1 MSNWT
6 IGRRIAAGYA
16 ILLVLLVLVAGVG
29 MYALAT
35 TRDTF
40 GSALETERD
49 DVQKGLAA
57 TKAFS
62 DANREFRGFLF
73 SGDEQFL
80 SGLREHLE
88 VARTGLADLRD
99 RSEGTERS
107 AHWNEVLQALESWA
121 AAADRAVAAKQA
133 GQEREAQRIFVAETL
148 PRAQKEDRLIR
159 SSIQTEQDRADAVAR
174 SASSTASNAFWTV
187 LVVAALALLSGIA
200 IASGLARS
208 ITRRLRETI
217 ATLASASNEIL
228 AATTQQAAG
237 ALQEE
242 TAVQET
248 SATVDEVKQTV
259 QVSTEKAD
267 TVAESVRRTAAISE
281 EGRRAV
287 DESIDGARR
296 AKAQMQAIAERILA
310 LSEQALAIGE
320 ITASVNEVAEQSNLL
335 AVNASI
341 EAAKAGE
348 AGKGFGVVAAEV
360 KALAER
366 SKQAAGEI
374 RRLLAEIQQ
383 ATQGAV
389 MATEQGV
396 KASEAGE
403 AVSARAG
410 EAIHVLVDNLTESA
424 QAAQQILA
432 SSQQQMTGMDQV
444 ALAMQNIQQAAS
456 QNMAATRQVEQA
468 AQSLNELAQTLSE
481 LVAVNGSGRRNG
493 RRRA

>member
-1 MSNWT
+1 MSRWT
-6 IGRRIAAGYA
+6 IGQRIAAGYA
-16 ILLVLLVLVAGVG
+16 ILLVLLTLVAGMG

-40 GSALETERD
+40 GSALDTEREE
-49 DVQKGLAA
+49 VQKGLAA

-62 DANREFRGFLF
+62 DANREFRGFLLTA
-73 SGDEQFL
+73 DEEFL
-80 SGLREHLE
+80 SGMREN
-88 VARTGLADLRD
+88 VAAARTGLTEVRD
-99 RSEGTERS
+99 ATAGSTLDAR
-107 AHWNEVLQALESWA
+107 WDEVLQALNAWA
-121 AAADRAVAAKQA
+121 AAAESAVSASQS
-133 GQEREAQRIFVAETL
+133 GREQEATRIFREETSPL
-148 PRAQKEDRLIR
+148 AATMDRLVR
-159 SSIQTEQDRADAVAR
+159 SAIESEQRRADTVAD
-174 SASSTASNAFWTV
+174 SASSTASEAFWTV
-187 LVVAALALLSGIA
+187 LIVAAVALASGIA
-200 IASGLARS
+200 IAFGLARS

-217 ATLASASNEIL
+217 ATLASASTEIL
-228 AATTQQAAG
+228 AATSQQAAG
-237 ALQEE
+237 ALEEE

-267 TVAESVRRTAAISE
+267 SVAESVRRTAEISE
-281 EGRRAV
+281 QGRRAV
-287 DESIDGARR
+287 DESIEGAQR
-296 AKAQMQAIAERILA
+296 AKAQMESIAERILA

-320 ITASVNEVAEQSNLL
+320 ITESVNDVAEQSNLL

-366 SKQAAGEI
+366 SKLAAGEI
-374 RRLLAEIQQ
+374 RRLLGEIQQ
-383 ATQGAV
+383 ATQSAV
-389 MATEQGV
+389 LATEQGV

-444 ALAMQNIQQAAS
+444 ALAMKNIQQAAS

-481 LVAVNGSGRRNG
+481 LVAANRNG
-493 RRRA
+493 RWNGRERA